1 MFIVIIQACLDWTNF
16 TFPVSKWEEVQ
27 SHCSTV
33 SSALP
38 AVLYQLARAGPPPHL
53 MMMSYCNIV
62 NTPNS
67 AQLIDTLFQE
77 ISEYI
82 HEEKMDQSYNQ
93 LIIYLF
99 HHLVKEIYLTF
110 WMYIHMSEIYFKNK
124 KYIAWSI
131 AFIYSELTI
140 QFW

>member
-27 SHCSTV
+27 SHCRTV

-38 AVLYQLARAGPPPHL
+38 AVLYQLAWAGPPPHL

-110 WMYIHMSEIYFKNK
+110 
-124 KYIAWSI
+124 
-131 AFIYSELTI
+131 
-140 QFW
+140 